1 MKGLL
6 ISAPG
11 SNQGKTIVT
20 AGLLALLRQE
30 LGDEQVVGAKAGP
43 DYIDTAYLGARSNL
57 GLSLDPWG
65 MRPGT
70 IFALLA
76 EQPASMLLVEGT
88 MGLFDGSADR
98 GKGSSADLAILLGL
112 PVVLVVDVSGM
123 SQSIAAV
130 VSGFVQ
136 HNPDVNV
143 AGMILNRV
151 GSPRHE
157 SLLRAA
163 LASIDVAILG
173 VVPRS
178 AALAIESRHLG
189 LIQAGEQISAY
200 KAQQR
205 WADALRPHLNLK
217 AIIELFSVLRRDDR
231 QQAGFSLAKDRRLA
245 IASDAAFR
253 FCYGHW
259 WHEDSLPF
267 SPLANEPI
275 PGDAEAVFLPGG
287 YPELH
292 LDVLARS
299 DRFWRSLKNAAH
311 SGVPIS
317 GECGGYM
324 VLGEGIQDEGGR
336 WHQGAELLPF
346 RSSFQARQRHLG
358 YRRLRAL
365 TDTPFFAAGS
375 VFRAHEFHYCSIVQ
389 QQNTNLFSAG
399 DAAGSI
405 LSAQGHLRGS
415 VFGSFMHLIDQDQ
428 LNMV

>member
-311 SGVPIS
+311 SGVPIY

>member
-231 QQAGFSLAKDRRLA
+231 QQAGFSLAKGRRLA

-311 SGVPIS
+311 SGVPIY

-375 VFRAHEFHYCSIVQ
+375 VFRAHEFHYCSIVR

>member
-1 MKGLL
+1 MRGLL

-11 SNQGKTIVT
+11 SNQGKTVVT

-217 AIIELFSVLRRDDR
+217 AVIELFSVLRRDNR
-231 QQAGFSLAKDRRLA
+231 QQAGFSLAKGRRLA

-311 SGVPIS
+311 SGVPIY

-324 VLGEGIQDEGGR
+324 VLGEGIQDDAGQWYE
-336 WHQGAELLPF
+336 GAELLPF

-375 VFRAHEFHYCSIVQ
+375 VFRAHEFHYCSIVR